1 MIFLRK
7 TALSLIIIIAII
19 YGHDGLCRS
28 LYKWTDEGGLSPKDA
43 QPGPQIKNPIEYAT
57 SCTFTIKGVQNLG
70 TGFFISSNGFAIT
83 CKHVVEEEENY
94 MAILNNQIEYPIGVI
109 STSDKYDLALILV
122 TTPQKTPYLS
132 PRDTSTLTAGER
144 VFAIG
149 SSPKLQPTVTD
160 GIFSGLREE
169 MSKKDRVIQFSAP
182 VNPGNSGGPLIDAE
196 GNVTGVVSFK
206 LISNKGIPVTR
217 IGFAVPSEYFI
228 EEYAAYME

>member
-1 MIFLRK
+1 MISFRN
-7 TALSLIIIIAII
+7 TALFLIIIIAII
-19 YGHDGLCRS
+19 CGHDGLCRN
-28 LYKWTDEGGLSPKDA
+28 LYIWTDEDDLSPKVA
-43 QPGPQIKNPIEYAT
+43 QPVPHIKNPIEYAT
-57 SCTFTIKGVQNLG
+57 SCTFAIKGVQNLG

-83 CKHVVEEEENY
+83 CKHVVEEDENH

-109 STSDKYDLALILV
+109 STSDKYDLALIIV
-122 TTPQKTPYLS
+122 TTPQKTPYLL
-132 PRDTSTLTAGER
+132 PRDTNTLTAGER
-144 VFAIG
+144 VLAIG
-149 SSPKLQPTVTD
+149 SSPELQSTVTD

-169 MSKKDRVIQFSAP
+169 TSTKYRVIQFSAP

-206 LISNKGIPVTR
+206 LISNRGIPVTG